1 MFNLTFYK
9 EKLQKLQQKNQRILQ
24 EYISNGLKFGQDIQ
38 ELNQDMQETQK
49 LVEENTPK
57 EKEEKIVPIPKGERR

>member
-1 MFNLTFYK
+1 
-9 EKLQKLQQKNQRILQ
+9 
-24 EYISNGLKFGQDIQ
+24 
-38 ELNQDMQETQK
+38 MQETQK